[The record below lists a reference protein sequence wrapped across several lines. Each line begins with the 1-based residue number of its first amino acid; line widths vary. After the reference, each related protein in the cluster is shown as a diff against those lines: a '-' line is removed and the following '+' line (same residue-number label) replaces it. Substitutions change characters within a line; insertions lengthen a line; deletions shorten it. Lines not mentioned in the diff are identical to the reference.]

1 MLLFWTSSGSVF
13 APLLYL
19 VVIISGAISLGRMIL
34 RASDWQIATWK
45 GGNNRLTLK
54 FISQTVHY
62 ACSDV
67 RWGEYFGTGLYSMM
81 SLSWEFLCEMNFNL
95 KVFTQREEAK
105 NCSLL
110 YLIWKVRGK
119 IILHH
124 YRSISQ
130 IQLSFHF
137 TFCSAKQTYLIFIL
151 FFPENHCNGFVWAA
165 VTGNQTHYISQDKVN
180 AKMILIIYGYCTL
193 HGQKYWANNTLYLQE
208 LPWKPMP
215 WSSWHTVLVLILMP
229 EEVWN
234 SAVAPSPA
242 CWQLSCIMRLSA
254 QHPCSVTLCGLP
266 LPGWVAV
273 VSKYFYF
280 AIIPLTNDCGISR
293 REKKITKCIVIMVT
307 S

>member
-1 MLLFWTSSGSVF
+1 
-13 APLLYL
+13 
-19 VVIISGAISLGRMIL
+19 
-34 RASDWQIATWK
+34 
-45 GGNNRLTLK
+45 
-54 FISQTVHY
+54 
-62 ACSDV
+62 
-67 RWGEYFGTGLYSMM
+67 MM

-180 AKMILIIYGYCTL
+180 AKMILIIYGYASRT
-193 HGQKYWANNTLYLQE
+193 K
-208 LPWKPMP
+208 
-215 WSSWHTVLVLILMP
+215 VLGK
-229 EEVWN
+229 
-234 SAVAPSPA
+234 
-242 CWQLSCIMRLSA
+242 
-254 QHPCSVTLCGLP
+254 QH
-266 LPGWVAV
+266 
-273 VSKYFYF
+273 
-280 AIIPLTNDCGISR
+280 IIPTGVAMETHAMKLLAHSFGADLDA
-293 REKKITKCIVIMVT
+293 
-307 S
+307 